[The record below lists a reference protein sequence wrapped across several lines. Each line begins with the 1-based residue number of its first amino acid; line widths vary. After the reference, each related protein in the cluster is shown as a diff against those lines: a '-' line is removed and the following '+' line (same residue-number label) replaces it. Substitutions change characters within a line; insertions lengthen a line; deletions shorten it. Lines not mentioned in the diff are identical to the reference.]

1 VANNIS
7 DGAGE
12 KAFAERTVGI
22 DGKLW
27 QVIFASLLAGGIGGF
42 GFRQVDSTAFT
53 ASEGAIL
60 RSDIEA
66 LERNDRIQDIKLGQ
80 LPPAHLLL
88 QVGSLEF
95 RVSQLEKEHKTY
107 KNKAPSGG
115 R

>member
-1 VANNIS
+1 MANNLS

-53 ASEGAIL
+53 ANEGAIL
-60 RSDIEA
+60 RSDIAE
-66 LERNDRIQDIKLGQ
+66 LERNDRLQDIKLGQ
-80 LPPAHLLL
+80 LPSAQLLL

-95 RVSQLEKEHKTY
+95 RVSQLEKEHKAY
-107 KNKAPSGG
+107 KNEAQSGG
-115 R
+115 K